1 MAEIKAGNKP
11 LSVFALVAI
20 NIIAIDSLRNL
31 SITASYGFALPF
43 VYLLIC
49 LFFLIPSA
57 LVTAECATHH
67 PKMGGAY
74 VWIKQALGPR
84 AGLVAIWLQWIYNVI
99 WFPTILAF
107 ISAHAAYLI
116 NPNLAN
122 NTHYLVACIISVFGM
137 ATLANW
143 YGMRTSSWVSI
154 ASALVGTLVPMTT
167 IIFLAYLHLHR
178 HLPLA
183 ISPTASAWLPQPAQ
197 LSFLVVGLFSVFGLE
212 MSASHAEAVANPKKD
227 YPRALLI
234 SSVLIVLTL
243 VLSSL
248 AIAIIVPPRSL
259 NLVTGIHQ
267 ALTLFLK
274 DSHHSSMLPALVAAI
289 ILGSFGSIAAW
300 AIGPTKGLL
309 VAAKDG
315 LLPPIFKQTNR
326 YNSPSALLLLQML
339 LVTILSLSLLLA
351 PSFQA
356 YYWILAD
363 LKAQLALFFYVLFF
377 IAGWR
382 LGRMTPSHKNA
393 FRLKNNVRHLVCGM
407 GVVTCASAFFVG
419 FVPPAMIQQRHQVW
433 MFEIALIAGILLTL
447 SAPLL
452 LYRLNRGR
460 QKK

>member
-43 VYLLIC
+43 IYLIIC
-49 LFFLIPSA
+49 LLFLVPSA
-57 LVTAECATHH
+57 LVTAECATHY

-74 VWIKQALGPR
+74 VWIKQALGSR

-116 NPNLAN
+116 NSNLAS

-143 YGMRTSSWVSI
+143 YGMKTSSWVSI
-154 ASALVGTLVPMTT
+154 LSALVGTLIPMAV
-167 IIFLAYLHLHR
+167 IIFLACLHLHR

-183 ISPTASAWLPQPAQ
+183 LSPTASSWLPQPAQ

-248 AIAIIVPPRSL
+248 AIAIIVPPQSL

-274 DSHHSSMLPALVAAI
+274 DAHHTSILPTLIAAI
-289 ILGSFGSIAAW
+289 ILGCFGSIAAW

-315 LLPPIFKQTNR
+315 LLPPVFKRTNR
-326 YNSPSALLLLQML
+326 YNSPSALLLLQMV
-339 LVTILSLSLLLA
+339 LVTILSLLFLLA

-356 YYWILAD
+356 YYWILTD
-363 LKAQLALFFYVLFF
+363 LTGQLALLFYALFF

-382 LGRMTPSHKNA
+382 LGRMTPAHKNA
-393 FRLKNNVRHLVCGM
+393 FRLKNSVRHLVCST
-407 GVVTCASAFFVG
+407 GVITCTSAFFIG
-419 FVPPAMIQQRHQVW
+419 FVPPAMILQRHQVW
-433 MFEIALIAGILLTL
+433 MFESALVTGILLALT
-447 SAPLL
+447 APLL
-452 LYRLNRGR
+452 LYRIN
-460 QKK
+460 KK